1 MIVRSNQTGQIG
13 LALSWLSFAIV
24 ATSVSCGSGTSSIQE
39 ISAHDLDIL
48 EGKFRM
54 SEALNIIGHSADR
67 TGARKYL
74 EDRGASF
81 MASQKQ
87 DPFVMDGYAVDV
99 GAPIVGYTIFFFG
112 DDGPIAWLDA
122 AVNPTQSGLL
132 ELVDQLAG
140 NSQDSTDTPD
150 GKMYLLG
157 SKLMDTSQSIR
168 VMLLYQKGPSGPEYN
183 IRYMVE
189 Y

>member
-1 MIVRSNQTGQIG
+1 MRSNQTGQIG

-99 GAPIVGYTIFFFG
+99 GAPIVGPVP
-112 DDGPIAWLDA
+112 GPL
-122 AVNPTQSGLL
+122 P
-132 ELVDQLAG
+132 LA
-140 NSQDSTDTPD
+140 P
-150 GKMYLLG
+150 
-157 SKLMDTSQSIR
+157 SI
-168 VMLLYQKGPSGPEYN
+168 
-183 IRYMVE
+183 
-189 Y
+189 